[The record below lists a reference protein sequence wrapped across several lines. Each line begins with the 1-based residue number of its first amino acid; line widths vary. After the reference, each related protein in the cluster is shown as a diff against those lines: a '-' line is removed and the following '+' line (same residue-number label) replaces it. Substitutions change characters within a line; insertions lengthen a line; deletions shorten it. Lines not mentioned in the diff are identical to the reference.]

1 MRSRSWRSW
10 CVPHSGRLPGRCRN
24 SPAQNLRL
32 SQVDAAD
39 AYGWPAAAGPL
50 CPRRS
55 IEAAI
60 RAQKMNKYVLA
71 ALYVLALL
79 STGITFGRAGAR
91 RRTAAA
97 AAACQHRD
105 PPRQNDLGRSG
116 NAGSPAGRELLWRT
130 VRLDLCPRGWRSQV
144 CGRVARWPSHCRIA
158 AAFDR
163 SVKRQPAW
171 LTFFAVGD
179 VAAAQRSVKAN
190 GGKTL
195 SPPRDYPQ
203 RGRQAVFA
211 DPDGAVFAVLA
222 SSSGDPPDFMPE
234 PGEWIWSSVLVKNA
248 DRETGFYRA
257 LFGYEVFDQPSDDTS
272 RHVIL
277 ASDDYARAGIH
288 SLPNNLHRH
297 AHWLNFVRVD
307 DVRRHGGQGG
317 AAGRKD
323 PGRSAAGSTGRS
335 AGRGRR
341 SERCADRPHGMV

>member
-1 MRSRSWRSW
+1 
-10 CVPHSGRLPGRCRN
+10 
-24 SPAQNLRL
+24 
-32 SQVDAAD
+32 
-39 AYGWPAAAGPL
+39 
-50 CPRRS
+50 
-55 IEAAI
+55 
-60 RAQKMNKYVLA
+60 MNKYVLA

-79 STGITFGRAGAR
+79 STGITFGAPAPGVELPPLLQPASTEIHPGKMIWADLVTPDLQQAENFYGGLFGWTFAPAAGDPKFAVASLDGR
-91 RRTAAA
+91 PIAGLL
-97 AAACQHRD
+97 QH
-105 PPRQNDLGRSG
+105 ST
-116 NAGSPAGRELLWRT
+116 GSE
-130 VRLDLCPRGWRSQV
+130 
-144 CGRVARWPSHCRIA
+144 
-158 AAFDR
+158 
-163 SVKRQPAW
+163 KRQPAW

-288 SLPNNLHRH
+288 TLPNNLHRH

-307 DVRRHGGQGG
+307 DVGATVAKAVQLGGKILVDPRPDRQGGQLAVVADPSGAPIGLMEWSEPEPGEQSDASGG
-317 AAGRKD
+317 IAPGTPPPPGEAPAGAPPM
-323 PGRSAAGSTGRS
+323 PGSPPAGS
-335 AGRGRR
+335 
-341 SERCADRPHGMV
+341 P